1 MKEWKQEAWV
11 RSDMQK
17 ASPLEDDS
25 GKRQGE
31 TLKEKKEACNK
42 AVYYL
47 QFSAKTE
54 SELRK
59 KLAEQG
65 FLPASVDSAIDFVKQ
80 YRYLDDEDYVRR
92 YIERNGRKKSR
103 KQIEFELRQKG
114 VRDDMIR
121 AGLEEMPVD
130 EAIQIEKILEKRGY
144 SGEEAVWEERRRISA
159 YLVRKG
165 FPYEAIQT
173 ALLHYSNNSN
183 GSGNP

>member
-1 MKEWKQEAWV
+1 MKEWEQEA
-11 RSDMQK
+11 R
-17 ASPLEDDS
+17 
-25 GKRQGE
+25 
-31 TLKEKKEACNK
+31 NK

-65 FLPASVDSAIDFVKQ
+65 FLPASIDSAIDFVKQ

-114 VRDDMIR
+114 VRDDLVQ

-130 EAIQIEKILEKRGY
+130 EAAQIEKILENGDMRGKRPPG
-144 SGEEAVWEERRRISA
+144 
-159 YLVRKG
+159 RKG
-165 FPYEAIQT
+165 RRFRHILRERDSPMKPFKRLCFIIGIIATVQIIPEP
-173 ALLHYSNNSN
+173 LLVVCCCS
-183 GSGNP
+183 

>member
-1 MKEWKQEAWV
+1 MKEWEQEA
-11 RSDMQK
+11 R
-17 ASPLEDDS
+17 
-25 GKRQGE
+25 
-31 TLKEKKEACNK
+31 NK

-65 FLPASVDSAIDFVKQ
+65 FLPASIDSAIDFVKQ

-114 VRDDMIR
+114 VRDDLVQ

-130 EAIQIEKILEKRGY
+130 EAAQIEKILEKRGY
-144 SGEEAVWEERRRISA
+144 AGEEASREERQKSSA
-159 YLVRKG
+159 YLARMG

-173 ALLHYSNNSN
+173 ALLHYRNNSN
-183 GSGNP
+183 GSDNP

>member
-1 MKEWKQEAWV
+1 MKEWEQEA
-11 RSDMQK
+11 R
-17 ASPLEDDS
+17 
-25 GKRQGE
+25 
-31 TLKEKKEACNK
+31 NK

-65 FLPASVDSAIDFVKQ
+65 FLPASIDSAIDFVKQ

-114 VRDDMIR
+114 VRDDLVQ

-130 EAIQIEKILEKRGY
+130 EAAQIEKILEKRGY
-144 SGEEAVWEERRRISA
+144 AGEEASREERQKISA
-159 YLVRKG
+159 YLARKG

-173 ALLHYSNNSN
+173 ALLHYRNNSN
-183 GSGNP
+183 GSDNP